1 MRWRALRQSWAFQTR
16 FVASATLELLL
27 IILALLFFF
36 LFSADEAAG
45 SGAAVA
51 LPERVP
57 LAGAK

>member
-27 IILALLFFF
+27 IILALLLFF
-36 LFSADEAAG
+36 FSADEAAG

-57 LAGAK
+57 LEGAK